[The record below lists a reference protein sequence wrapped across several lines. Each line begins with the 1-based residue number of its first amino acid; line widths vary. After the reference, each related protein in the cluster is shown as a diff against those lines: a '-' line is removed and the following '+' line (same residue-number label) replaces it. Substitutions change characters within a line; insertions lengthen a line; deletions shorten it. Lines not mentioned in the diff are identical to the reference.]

1 MDNPIQEEV
10 KDHLWKKLW
19 CGYKKITFRKNN
31 IILVKSLYLPIY
43 FCCFSCK
50 NQCWKAEKW
59 KPMKHRIKAESLK
72 RTAPDCWIKTKPAI
86 SLPKERDIGAST
98 SMKANDKN
106 GCYANL
112 RWDNQ
117 EAWSLLLTWKCCYI
131 FPKVQLITDFKVRTT
146 HLAKGKNYGETR
158 NLWRHLQFTFFFNAV
173 QQPSNEISRTARLWG
188 QHYADQYTIIDCHW
202 VYVYHNNDRIQ
213 NNACS
218 ICQNGECILFHLLPA
233 SEYFWEL
240 EESYRSSE
248 L

>member
-112 RWDNQ
+112 RWDHR

-131 FPKVQLITDFKVRTT
+131 FPKVQLSQISKSELRTWQKEKIMVR
-146 HLAKGKNYGETR
+146 LGSCE
-158 NLWRHLQFTFFFNAV
+158 
-173 QQPSNEISRTARLWG
+173 
-188 QHYADQYTIIDCHW
+188 D
-202 VYVYHNNDRIQ
+202 
-213 NNACS
+213 
-218 ICQNGECILFHLLPA
+218 ICNLLPFLMLSNNLQMKLA
-233 SEYFWEL
+233 GQPDSEDNTMQINIQ
-240 EESYRSSE
+240 
-248 L
+248 